1 MVKLAPTLLI
11 SLSALFAFAETKA
24 TPGACF
30 LQVPKNPLT
39 AEGLATPYILKKGNC
54 DQTVADQ
61 QVFVEATIFDP
72 DTRTFGVYH
81 PLVINEGSSP
91 AIKPV
96 VPVLPK
102 NAVVGLWFGANSES
116 VTLTGDIKKC
126 VNGLSTKD
134 IFGQVAFCNAEQF
147 FSVVHAADKAG
158 NAVVI
163 PPIGTDVHGQAC
175 PTTRFFG
182 IIDQDQSDNVITT
195 YLQNGKKFAQSTKA
209 NRKTLKKAKEIS
221 NGSDNALVAA
231 LIDPAINCTPF
242 TAPSLM
248 EQGVMLGS
256 MALNE
261 LQASRQAV
269 PVALIPA
276 DDPMVLSNNKPSVAK
291 VNAYRK
297 GVDQPLIRT
306 LKQATTKQYCIS
318 YNKIAPAYIQSIQ
331 KQLVGRPS
339 PTPEVADNL
348 LTFMGQ
354 RYAASWTNLGCDKLL
369 KKTSDI
375 AVVKKGEIAV
385 KVKFHQSKAIK
396 DKKKKGR
403 KSKHDSD
410 SDSDSDND
418 DED

>member
-1 MVKLAPTLLI
+1 
-11 SLSALFAFAETKA
+11 
-24 TPGACF
+24 
-30 LQVPKNPLT
+30 
-39 AEGLATPYILKKGNC
+39 
-54 DQTVADQ
+54 
-61 QVFVEATIFDP
+61 
-72 DTRTFGVYH
+72 
-81 PLVINEGSSP
+81 SSP
-91 AIKPV
+91 AIKPI

-126 VNGLSTKD
+126 V
-134 IFGQVAFCNAEQF
+134 AFCNAEQF
-147 FSVVHAADKAG
+147 FSAVHAADKVG
-158 NAVVI
+158 TAVVI
-163 PPIGTDVHGQAC
+163 PPIGTDARGQAC

-195 YLQNGKKFAQSTKA
+195 YLQKGRKFAQATKA
-209 NRKTLKKAKEIS
+209 NRNALKKAKEIS

-231 LIDPAINCTPF
+231 LIDPAVNCTPF

-261 LQASRQAV
+261 LHASRQAA

-306 LKQATTKQYCIS
+306 LKQATTKQYCIN
-318 YNKIAPAYIQSIQ
+318 YHKIAPAYIQSIQ

-339 PTPEVADNL
+339 PTPDVADNL
-348 LTFMGQ
+348 LTFMSQ
-354 RYAASWTNLGCDKLL
+354 RYVASWTNLGCDKLL
-369 KKTSDI
+369 KKTLDI
-375 AVVKKGEIAV
+375 AVVKKGEVAV
-385 KVKFHQSKAIK
+385 KVKFHQSKNIK
-396 DKKKKGR
+396 DKKKGH

-410 SDSDSDND
+410 SDSDDGD
-418 DED
+418 DGDDKEDY